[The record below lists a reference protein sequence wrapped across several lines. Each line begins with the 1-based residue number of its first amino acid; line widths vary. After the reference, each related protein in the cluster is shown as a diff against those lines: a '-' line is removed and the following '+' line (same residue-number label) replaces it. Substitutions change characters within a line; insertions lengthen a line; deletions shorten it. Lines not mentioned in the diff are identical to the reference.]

1 MSIVSAAIVL
11 FLVMDPIGNVPLFLS
26 VLRKYDHSRQRR
38 IVLREMIIA
47 LAVLIVFLFTG
58 RYILVGLGVSEQSLS
73 IAGGIILFII
83 ALRLIFAEEGQV
95 FGKAPEGEPL
105 VFPLAVPFIAG
116 PSAMATLL
124 LYMARAPERW
134 PDWLIALFCAW
145 LASTI
150 LLTLSSGIVRLV
162 GPRTLA
168 AAQRLMGLLLTTVA
182 VEMSINGIRQL
193 NW

>member
-11 FLVMDPIGNVPLFLS
+11 FLVMDPIGNIPLFVAILK
-26 VLRKYDHSRQRR
+26 RYDPSQQRR

-47 LAVLIVFLFTG
+47 LAALVLFLFTG
-58 RYILVGLGVSEQSLS
+58 RYILIGLGVSEQSLS

-83 ALRLIFAEEGQV
+83 ALRLIFAEEGGV
-95 FGKAPEGEPL
+95 FGRAPEGEPL

-134 PDWLIALFCAW
+134 ADWLIALVCAW

-150 LLTLSSGIVRLV
+150 LLTLSGGIVRLV
-162 GPRTLA
+162 GRRTLS

-182 VEMSINGIRQL
+182 VEMSIKGIRQL